1 MRFLRQLFRL
11 WLNSLRSRSKRA
23 GNEYPERSEKST
35 PEVLAPNEQIS
46 RFLYSKSTF
55 SLSNKRV
62 KPGAFSPP
70 PDLSLSAVHSTGV
83 QELNI
88 WSIGRRTLGTQPGRN
103 TIYGRADLPVE
114 SLIAQKLQAI
124 RDDNPFE
131 RHTSVVGWPQDPDK
145 ERQKED
151 IKAICLE
158 ISLDPKVRLVAADP
172 PVRIDAIR

>member
-1 MRFLRQLFRL
+1 MRYLRQLFRP
-11 WLNSLRSRSKRA
+11 WLNSLRSRSKKT
-23 GNEYPERSEKST
+23 GNEHSERSEKST
-35 PEVLAPNEQIS
+35 PKVLAPNERIS

-62 KPGAFSPP
+62 KPGAFFPP
-70 PDLSLSAVHSTGV
+70 PDLSLSAIHSTGV
-83 QELNI
+83 QELNV
-88 WSIGRRTLGTQPGRN
+88 WSIGRKTLGTQPGRN

-114 SLIAQKLQAI
+114 SLIAQKLRAI

-158 ISLDPKVRLVAADP
+158 ISLDSKVRFVAADP
-172 PVRIDAIR
+172 PVQISAIR